1 VAFELGG
8 MGWRRERR
16 KRGQEKEEEWVKRM
30 SCHGGGV
37 YMAGRNIKYLKY
49 TTGKV
54 AKKAVRGRV
63 N

>member
-1 VAFELGG
+1 

>member
-1 VAFELGG
+1 MGEEDELP
-8 MGWRRERR
+8 W
-16 KRGQEKEEEWVKRM
+16 
-30 SCHGGGV
+30 GGV